1 MKLHSFAQKLGFVL
15 VWGIGFFLIP
25 STQPIKSQSFSPF
38 IAPSPGTS
46 ITKTG
51 ASDNLPKSD
60 SLTCDRLT
68 GSMCNLSQSTNQPR
82 SIEQLDDSQTST
94 LCGYTGTCSSSN
106 FPPIDSKFLQQ
117 TIKSVSTATNSQ
129 TVVIYPEILEDRIKL
144 LIVQPSGKEF
154 SKVVTDVKQQDLT
167 ETLVEFLNS
176 LRDPSSEDYLPSA
189 QKLYN
194 WLIRPID
201 AELTGAE
208 AKTLVFVMDG
218 PLRAIPIG
226 ALHDGNKFLVQKYAT
241 ATVPSMKLV
250 IKDLR
255 DDLQLSDRR
264 RSKILIMGLTKAVQG
279 FSALPNVEVE
289 TQTASKMFGSTEK
302 VFLNEEFTIENL
314 KKQQNTN
321 NTNNYDI
328 VHLATHAQFLSNT
341 PDGAFIQFWQNR
353 LSLEDI
359 KTVRL
364 GEKKI
369 ELLALSACQTAVGQ
383 NLGLSGTM
391 LIYRAKSILSS
402 LWTVSDAGTPALML
416 SFYNYYPTAKSKAIA
431 IQQAQLDLLEGR
443 VTIEGGK
450 IKGIGNLPAIPLSQ
464 VSGDINL
471 KHPYFWASFILVG
484 NWL

>member
-1 MKLHSFAQKLGFVL
+1 MKLYSFAQKLGLVL
-15 VWGIGFFLIP
+15 VGGIGFFLIP
-25 STQPIKSQSFSPF
+25 SIQSIKSQSFSPF

-46 ITKTG
+46 ITKSGPVDT
-51 ASDNLPKSD
+51 LPKSD

-82 SIEQLDDSQTST
+82 SIEQLDNSQTS
-94 LCGYTGTCSSSN
+94 LICGYTGNCSPSD
-106 FPPIDSKFLQQ
+106 FPPIDSELLQQ
-117 TIKSVSTATNSQ
+117 TIASISTATNSQ
-129 TVVIYPEILEDRIKL
+129 TVVIYPEILEDRIKIL
-144 LIVQPSGKEF
+144 VVLPSGKEF
-154 SKVVTDVKQQDLT
+154 RKVVTNVNQQDLT
-167 ETLVEFLNS
+167 DTLVELLNS
-176 LRDPSSEDYLPSA
+176 IRDPSSEDYLPSA

-194 WLIRPID
+194 WLIRPIEV
-201 AELTGAE
+201 ELTEAK

-241 ATVPSMKLV
+241 ATVPSMRLV

-255 DDLQLSDRR
+255 DDLQLRDRR
-264 RSKILIMGLTKAVQG
+264 RSKILIMGLTKAMQG
-279 FSALPNVEVE
+279 FSALPNVAVE
-289 TQTASKMFGSTEK
+289 TQTALKMFGGNER
-302 VFLNEEFTIENL
+302 VFLDEEFTIENL
-314 KKQQNTN
+314 KKQQNAN
-321 NTNNYDI
+321 NTNYDI

-341 PDGAFIQFWQNR
+341 PEGAFIQFWQNR

-359 KTVRL
+359 KTIRL
-364 GEKKI
+364 GENKI
-369 ELLALSACQTAVGQ
+369 EMLALSACQTAVGQ

-443 VTIEGGK
+443 VTIEAGK
-450 IKGIGNLPAIPLSQ
+450 IKGIGNLPAIPLNQ
-464 VSGDINL
+464 VSDDINL

>member
-1 MKLHSFAQKLGFVL
+1 MKLYSFAQKLGFVL
-15 VWGIGFFLIP
+15 VGGIGFFLMP
-25 STQPIKSQSFSPF
+25 SIQSIKSQSFSPF

-46 ITKTG
+46 ITKSGSVDT
-51 ASDNLPKSD
+51 LPKSD

-82 SIEQLDDSQTST
+82 SLEQLDNSQTS
-94 LCGYTGTCSSSN
+94 LICGYTGNCSPSD
-106 FPPIDSKFLQQ
+106 FPPIDAGSLQQ
-117 TIKSVSTATNSQ
+117 TIASISTATNSQ
-129 TVVIYPEILEDRIKL
+129 TVVIYPEILEDRIKIL
-144 LIVQPSGKEF
+144 VVLPSGKEF
-154 SKVVTDVKQQDLT
+154 RKVVTDVNQQDLT
-167 ETLVEFLNS
+167 DTLVELLNS
-176 LRDPSSEDYLPSA
+176 IRDPSSEDYLPSA

-194 WLIRPID
+194 WLIRPIEV
-201 AELTGAE
+201 ELTEAK
-208 AKTLVFVMDG
+208 AKTLVFAMDG

-241 ATVPSMKLV
+241 ATVPSMRLV

-255 DDLQLSDRR
+255 DDLQLRDRR
-264 RSKILIMGLTKAVQG
+264 RSKILIMGLTKAMQG
-279 FSALPNVEVE
+279 FSALPNVAVE
-289 TQTASKMFGSTEK
+289 TQTALKMFGGNER
-302 VFLNEEFTIENL
+302 VFLDEEFTIENL
-314 KKQQNTN
+314 KKQQNAN
-321 NTNNYDI
+321 NTNYDI

-341 PDGAFIQFWQNR
+341 PEGAFIQFWQNR

-359 KTVRL
+359 KTIRL
-364 GEKKI
+364 GESKI
-369 ELLALSACQTAVGQ
+369 EMLALSACQTAVGQ

-443 VTIEGGK
+443 VTIEAGK
-450 IKGIGNLPAIPLSQ
+450 IKGIGNLPAIPLNDFY
-464 VSGDINL
+464 GDINL

>member
-25 STQPIKSQSFSPF
+25 SIQSIKSQSFSPF

-46 ITKTG
+46 ITKSGSVDT
-51 ASDNLPKSD
+51 LPKSD

-68 GSMCNLSQSTNQPR
+68 GSMCNLSQSKNETR
-82 SIEQLDDSQTST
+82 SIEQLDNEQTNVI
-94 LCGYTGTCSSSN
+94 CGYSGTCSAAD
-106 FPPIDSKFLQQ
+106 FPSIDSGLLQQ
-117 TIKSVSTATNSQ
+117 TIASISAATNSQ
-129 TVVIYPEILEDRIKL
+129 TVVIYPEITEDQIKIL
-144 LIVQPSGKEF
+144 VVLPSGKELR
-154 SKVVTDVKQQDLT
+154 VVTNVKQSELT
-167 ETLVEFLNS
+167 EVVEVFLNS
-176 LRDPSSEDYLPSA
+176 IRDPSSEDYLPSA

-194 WLIRPID
+194 WLIRPIE
-201 AELTGAE
+201 AELTGAK

-241 ATVPSMKLV
+241 ATVPSMRLV

-255 DDLQLSDRR
+255 DDLQLRDRR
-264 RSKILIMGLTKAVQG
+264 RSKILIMGLTKAMQG
-279 FSALPNVEVE
+279 FSALPNVAVE
-289 TQTASKMFGSTEK
+289 TQTALKMFGGNER
-302 VFLNEEFTIENL
+302 VFLDEEFTIENL
-314 KKQQNTN
+314 KKQQNAN

-341 PDGAFIQFWQNR
+341 PEGAFIQFWQKR

-359 KTVRL
+359 KTIRL
-364 GEKKI
+364 GENKI
-369 ELLALSACQTAVGQ
+369 EMLALSACETAVGQ

-391 LIYRAKSILSS
+391 LIYRAKSILAS

-443 VTIEGGK
+443 VRIESGQ
-450 IKGIGNLPAIPLSQ
+450 IKGIGNLPAIPLNQ
-464 VSGDINL
+464 TGDINL

-484 NWL
+484 SWL

>member
-1 MKLHSFAQKLGFVL
+1 MKLNSLAQKSGFAL
-15 VWGIGFFLIP
+15 VWTIGYFLTP
-25 STQPIKSQSFSPF
+25 SIQPIMPQIFSPP
-38 IAPSPGTS
+38 ISPSPGTS
-46 ITKTG
+46 ITKSGSNDT
-51 ASDNLPKSD
+51 LPKSD

-82 SIEQLDDSQTST
+82 SIEQLDNSQTS
-94 LCGYTGTCSSSN
+94 LICGYTGNCSPSD
-106 FPPIDSKFLQQ
+106 FPPIDSELLQQ
-117 TIKSVSTATNSQ
+117 TIASISTATNSQ
-129 TVVIYPEILEDRIKL
+129 TVVIYPEILEDRITVL
-144 LIVQPSGKEF
+144 VVLPSGKEF
-154 SKVVTDVKQQDLT
+154 RKVVTNVNQQDLT
-167 ETLVEFLNS
+167 DTLVELLNS
-176 LRDPSSEDYLPSA
+176 IRDPSSEDYLPSA

-194 WLIRPID
+194 WLIRPIEV
-201 AELTGAE
+201 ELTAAK

-241 ATVPSMKLV
+241 ATVPSMRLV

-255 DDLQLSDRR
+255 DDLQLRDRR
-264 RSKILIMGLTKAVQG
+264 RSKILIMGLTKAMQG
-279 FSALPNVEVE
+279 FSALPNVSVE
-289 TQTASKMFGSTEK
+289 TQTALKMFGSNEK
-302 VFLNEEFTIENL
+302 VFLDEEFTIENL
-314 KKQQNTN
+314 KKQQNRD

-341 PDGAFIQFWQNR
+341 PEGAFIQFWQNR

-450 IKGIGNLPAIPLSQ
+450 IKGIGNLPAIPLNQ
-464 VSGDINL
+464 VSDDINL

-484 NWL
+484 SWL